1 MALTKRFLRTL
12 GIDEDKVEE
21 IMNGHAESL
30 EALRSER
37 DRYQKDAEALAEVQK
52 KLSDAE
58 EKVKELTEATKG
70 SADFEKKYTDLK
82 KEYEE
87 FKTGKEKEAQEAKV
101 RNAYRALLKNAGV
114 SEKRLDTVLKVS
126 DLSAVKLDKD
136 GNIEGADAL
145 TETIKKDWSDFI
157 TTLGTE
163 GAKTATPPK
172 NEGGAVKTRE
182 EIMQIKDTQERQKAW
197 SDYIRNGG
205 K

>member
-1 MALTKRFLRTL
+1 MSLTRKFLSAM
-12 GIDEDKVEE
+12 GIEAEKIDE
-21 IMNGHAESL
+21 IIAAHSESVD
-30 EALRSER
+30 ALKEQR
-37 DRYQKDAEALAEVQK
+37 DSYKKDAETLAEVQK

-101 RNAYRALLKNAGV
+101 RNAYRALLKDAGV

-136 GNIEGADAL
+136 GNIEGADVL

-197 SDYIRNGG
+197 GDYIRNGG